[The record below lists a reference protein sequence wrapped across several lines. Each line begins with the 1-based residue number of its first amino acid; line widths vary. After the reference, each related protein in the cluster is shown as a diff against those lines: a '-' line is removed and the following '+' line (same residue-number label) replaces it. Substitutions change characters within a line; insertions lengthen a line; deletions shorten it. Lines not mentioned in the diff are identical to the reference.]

1 MILVCNSMTTTYSQE
16 QEAWITTQLWK
27 LRALKQSSSPIIA
40 CTILKLVVRIARS
53 VSPHLEHQSLLP
65 KVATVNGGTNARRTS
80 NTELTASHCD
90 VLWSN
95 CVSCAPNDIYPTVYS
110 LSQLSYCGPS
120 AEEHCCV
127 AQLRVM
133 LTHEHVDFF
142 LNDRQNNCQTN
153 NPTYLLLLTKY
164 VLYLL
169 QTLSCWFQLVRCY
182 TKDRTY

>member
-1 MILVCNSMTTTYSQE
+1 M
-16 QEAWITTQLWK
+16 
-27 LRALKQSSSPIIA
+27 
-40 CTILKLVVRIARS
+40 
-53 VSPHLEHQSLLP
+53 
-65 KVATVNGGTNARRTS
+65 ATVNGGTNARRTS

-153 NPTYLLLLTKY
+153 NPTYS
-164 VLYLL
+164 YLL
-169 QTLSCWFQLVRCY
+169 SMYCICCRHFLVDSSLCVVILRTEHIKILKRHSHSHCAGLVDFYITLNYSL
-182 TKDRTY
+182 TIG

>member
-1 MILVCNSMTTTYSQE
+1 MHYFEVSSKDCTVCLPT
-16 QEAWITTQLWK
+16 
-27 LRALKQSSSPIIA
+27 SSISP
-40 CTILKLVVRIARS
+40 
-53 VSPHLEHQSLLP
+53 LLP

-120 AEEHCCV
+120 AEEHCV
-127 AQLRVM
+127 ACGPAESNAHTRARGLLFKWPAKQLP
-133 LTHEHVDFF
+133 
-142 LNDRQNNCQTN
+142 NKQ
-153 NPTYLLLLTKY
+153 PYLLLLTKY